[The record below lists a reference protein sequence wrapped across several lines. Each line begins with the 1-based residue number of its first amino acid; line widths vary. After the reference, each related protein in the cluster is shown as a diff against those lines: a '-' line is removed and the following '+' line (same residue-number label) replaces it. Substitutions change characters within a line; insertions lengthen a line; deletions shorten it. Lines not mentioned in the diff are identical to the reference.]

1 MQLLEGDLVSRYR
14 VESFISWHGDRRWR
28 VLDHQSAIA
37 AGPYRRFSFA
47 IFMAQRLANEH
58 DWKQSMT

>member
-1 MQLLEGDLVSRYR
+1 MSRYR
-14 VESFISWHGDRRWR
+14 VESFVSWHGDRRWH